1 MPGNLARFVHE
12 PPAES
17 ARCTGDAR
25 SGRDAVVSLTR
36 RGSGRS
42 NDAAD
47 TAQIALAGG
56 GLMNKPGEGARVILA
71 RNGVMWGRREESRER
86 SRRRL
91 GRAGG
96 LDRLGYALAATRR
109 A

>member
-17 ARCTGDAR
+17 ARCTGDVR
-25 SGRDAVVSLTR
+25 TGRDAVVSLTR

-47 TAQIALAGG
+47 SAQIALAGG
-56 GLMNKPGEGARVILA
+56 GLMNKAGEGPSHRGK
-71 RNGVMWGRREESRER
+71 NGVMWGRREESRER

-91 GRAGG
+91 HSAGG
-96 LDRLGYALAATRR
+96 LDRLGYALAARRR